1 MITFSLDSI
10 VHSSELFSDYFFFK
24 LLEDSRLRRVLL
36 IQCILMESKVLT
48 CPVCLDIAESPV

>member
-48 CPVCLDIAESPV
+48 CSICLDIA